1 MKSPSLLALSMFVL
15 FTISLAACNMPS
27 VGDTT
32 PDPGLVFTQAAQTAG
47 AIPTNLPPTSQPTIV
62 VTQVPATPTVVFPP
76 TATATSEPTTTPTT
90 AATPTSTACTD
101 MVKFVSDVTV
111 PDDTEMLTGQEFI
124 KTWRLQNSGTCT
136 WTNQYSLLFKSGD
149 QMGGVSPLSVSAT
162 VAPGSTVDLSVSL
175 KAPGTTGTYRG
186 DWQLR
191 NASEVLFGTGANAN
205 QPFYVQIKVVE
216 GVSDLNLGTP
226 TWQDNLDDADYWY
239 LLDTPNTKFTEGDGK
254 LVMKSIHA
262 GGGEEWGISN
272 RPSMQDYYL
281 QATFITGSTCSGL
294 DRYGLLARAPE
305 PEQGYVFEFTCDGH
319 YRLYTWDGENYKAL
333 QEWRTAA
340 SIQVGADQ
348 TNVMGIWM
356 DGTTL
361 RLYANGYKL
370 AEFTDSIFDEGQFGL
385 VIGSVNTENF
395 TVSVDQVEYWEFDQ

>member
-1 MKSPSLLALSMFVL
+1 MK
-15 FTISLAACNMPS
+15 
-27 VGDTT
+27 
-32 PDPGLVFTQAAQTAG
+32 
-47 AIPTNLPPTSQPTIV
+47 
-62 VTQVPATPTVVFPP
+62 
-76 TATATSEPTTTPTT
+76 
-90 AATPTSTACTD
+90 
-101 MVKFVSDVTV
+101 
-111 PDDTEMLTGQEFI
+111 
-124 KTWRLQNSGTCT
+124 
-136 WTNQYSLLFKSGD
+136 
-149 QMGGVSPLSVSAT
+149 
-162 VAPGSTVDLSVSL
+162 APGST
-175 KAPGTTGTYRG
+175 GTCRG